1 MSTTDFSDN
10 GYTARFLA
18 SRESR
23 INRNISRHILPLSLL
38 TSLQFC
44 GPALRPAPFTVSDAS
59 LIILF
64 AASAVFTLT
73 AYLLASRRL
82 LDPAVKYIELTAA
95 ALLIFFMS
103 IQQNLDLSMAYCIV
117 PLLGCYFLTRN
128 VFNYSL
134 ILGYALMILAIFLRS
149 GNAWQYMYRDSPG
162 TYILTAVTGRTVEYA
177 FVAIVLAVMYQA
189 FQDTLLR
196 MQEQVAM
203 RESRAHKKR
212 DKEHLSRLHG
222 SRYTHAC
229 ERHIRLRRAY
239 RAQHPRRNH

>member
-38 TSLQFC
+38 TSPILWAGTQTGAFY
-44 GPALRPAPFTVSDAS
+44 VSDAS

-64 AASAVFTLT
+64 AASAVFTLA

-103 IQQNLDLSMAYCIV
+103 FSKIWISQWRTASYRFWA
-117 PLLGCYFLTRN
+117 
-128 VFNYSL
+128 
-134 ILGYALMILAIFLRS
+134 AIFS
-149 GNAWQYMYRDSPG
+149 
-162 TYILTAVTGRTVEYA
+162 
-177 FVAIVLAVMYQA
+177 
-189 FQDTLLR
+189 
-196 MQEQVAM
+196 QEIFSITRLFWAM
-203 RESRAHKKR
+203 R
-212 DKEHLSRLHG
+212 
-222 SRYTHAC
+222 
-229 ERHIRLRRAY
+229 
-239 RAQHPRRNH
+239 